1 MRWRHHE
8 SIHAGR
14 RIWEIWTPELLWP
27 AHVEAARNRRSRVS
41 DRAPNAAPERRRS
54 PPWPQR
60 RTAHPVRSR
69 TASTPA
75 VERLGPRREPVFW
88 GTPSC
93 GPKPTIGG
101 AQLRVSSIVQS
112 DRPAGFHRQ
121 SPSTRTRR
129 PMSSVSLGKSR
140 RPDDPTETRL
150 HGRRPRVGT
159 SRDRR
164 KDGNLQLPWARHH
177 PVAPCRWLH
186 SRVGMV
192 LPTIWLEEG
201 IAGIRDRKWRSPRGQ
216 TNGVGAQGEGEG

>member
-1 MRWRHHE
+1 MAPMD
-8 SIHAGR
+8 AGSASLALNA
-14 RIWEIWTPELLWP
+14 TVP
-27 AHVEAARNRRSRVS
+27 S
-41 DRAPNAAPERRRS
+41 DR
-54 PPWPQR
+54 
-60 RTAHPVRSR
+60 VRIR
-69 TASTPA
+69 CPTY
-75 VERLGPRREPVFW
+75 PVFW
-88 GTPSC
+88 GTPPC

-121 SPSTRTRR
+121 SPSSRTRR
-129 PMSSVSLGKSR
+129 PMSSVWLGKSR

-201 IAGIRDRKWRSPRGQ
+201 IAGIRDRKWRSPRGHDGDGDLAG
-216 TNGVGAQGEGEG
+216 TRR